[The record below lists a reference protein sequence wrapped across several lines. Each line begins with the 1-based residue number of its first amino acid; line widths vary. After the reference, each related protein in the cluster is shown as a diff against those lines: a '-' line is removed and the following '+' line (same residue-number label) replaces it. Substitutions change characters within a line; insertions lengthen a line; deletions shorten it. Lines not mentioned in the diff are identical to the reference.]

1 MKAKEFKEAVS
12 RAANATAL
20 GGGESVLDLVCIKK
34 SSLESPVDLI
44 EITGTDGSWLV
55 TSAVPHTGGGP
66 TREFCFLP
74 SKENMDKIR
83 KLKGVIVEITQL
95 PDKQDPVMMVVAMEG
110 AKPSTAFINC
120 SYVEYPPYQA
130 LFPKLT
136 DMKSISF
143 DRKRML
149 DMVMRVIK
157 DNTRYAVEIEQAE
170 KDVQTAQEARRLAE
184 IIFNKIKAD
193 TPKKGRT
200 QDQMIA
206 YENAKYS
213 FHQAR
218 DKHIE
223 AKKSLSEFTSLKTGF
238 PVVDIREKTV
248 SSSKGEYSAS
258 FASGLEIPEIRFNAK
273 ILAAYLRGCKNDH
286 ITMHYTR
293 ADRAAIFTDRST
305 TRALI
310 MPVVNR

>member
-55 TSAVPHTGGGP
+55 TSAVPYAWKIAGGDL
-66 TREFCFLP
+66 CFLP
-74 SKENMDKIR
+74 SKENMAKIR
-83 KLKGVIVEITQL
+83 KLSGVITGIFLDKSEEEIVISTDTHL
-95 PDKQDPVMMVVAMEG
+95 PVRVSGGRK
-110 AKPSTAFINC
+110 
-120 SYVEYPPYQA
+120 EYPRYQA
-130 LFPKLT
+130 LFPELIS
-136 DMKSISF
+136 MKSISF

-157 DNTRYAVEIEQAE
+157 DDTRYAVEIEQAE
-170 KDVQTAQEARRLAE
+170 KAVQTAQEARKLAE
-184 IIFNKIKAD
+184 VIFKRVKD
-193 TPKKGRT
+193 KTPRKGRT
-200 QDQMIA
+200 QYQMIA
-206 YENAKYS
+206 YENAKCS
-213 FHQAR
+213 FHQAK

-248 SSSKGEYSAS
+248 SSSKGEYSAF

-273 ILAAYLRGCKNDH
+273 MLAAYLRGCKNDH
-286 ITMHYTR
+286 ITMYYTG

>member
-1 MKAKEFKEAVS
+1 M
-12 RAANATAL
+12 
-20 GGGESVLDLVCIKK
+20 
-34 SSLESPVDLI
+34 DLI

-55 TSAVPHTGGGP
+55 TSAVPHTWGISEGDL
-66 TREFCFLP
+66 CFLP
-74 SKENMDKIR
+74 SKENMAKIR
-83 KLKGVIVEITQL
+83 KLSGVITGIFLDKSEEEIVISTDTHL
-95 PDKQDPVMMVVAMEG
+95 PVRVSGGRK
-110 AKPSTAFINC
+110 
-120 SYVEYPPYQA
+120 EYPGYQA
-130 LFPKLT
+130 LFPELAS
-136 DMKSISF
+136 MKSISF

-157 DNTRYAVEIEQAE
+157 DDTRYAVEIEQAE
-170 KDVQTAQEARRLAE
+170 KAVQTAQEARKLAE
-184 IIFNKIKAD
+184 VIFKRVKD
-193 TPKKGRT
+193 KTPRKGRT

-206 YENAKYS
+206 YENAKCS
-213 FHQAR
+213 FHQAK

-248 SSSKGEYSAS
+248 SSSKGGYSAF
-258 FASGLEIPEIRFNAK
+258 FASGLEIPEISFNAK